1 MNAGEC
7 FYCERTNELEKKEWN
22 KDKTNAL
29 EIECFLKKIM
39 PQIFVNNTNAVGDSY
54 HKVTFC
60 IKLHIAFEKI
70 YS

>member
-29 EIECFLKKIM
+29 EIECF
-39 PQIFVNNTNAVGDSY
+39 
-54 HKVTFC
+54 
-60 IKLHIAFEKI
+60 
-70 YS
+70 